1 MWRMDRLRRSFSLV
15 AGPRRRRDHG
25 HQERPEEDGHQQD
38 RPEGMAGAVPSR
50 LRRSSSRPAAPDR
63 SNAGNRESTAS
74 DEAIASFLAEFE
86 RQRAER
92 LLRTGTEQQRQVAET
107 LLRATGT
114 STSELQSTENDA
126 AIAAL
131 IAGSTEDST
140 AFSGEATVR
149 HQRLEQQPQQQ
160 QRQPSPTLAPSGG
173 DNGAGNSSVTPSLG
187 PEATAAVASRA
198 EALPRRIVRVAA
210 QQAFSSVVAT
220 PPTAAADPAANAP
233 AAVDLC
239 ADDAAIAAA
248 LAEAVDDQAFRPTSQ
263 PTSRSQPNSNPTV
276 RQETCITCLDQVAD
290 ACFIPCGHIN
300 VCCRCAARVNPRKCP
315 VCRMNFEHFVR
326 TQRR

>member
-1 MWRMDRLRRSFSLV
+1 MMWRMDRLRRSLSLI
-15 AGPRRRRDHG
+15 AGPRRRQDHG
-25 HQERPEEDGHQQD
+25 HQRD
-38 RPEGMAGAVPSR
+38 RPEGMARAMPSR
-50 LRRSSSRPAAPDR
+50 LRRSSSRPARPER
-63 SNAGNRESTAS
+63 SDASNREQRESTAS
-74 DEAIASFLAEFE
+74 DEAIASFMAEFE

-92 LLRTGTEQQRQVAET
+92 LFRTGTDQERRVAET

-114 STSELQSTENDA
+114 SASELQSTENDA

-131 IAGSTEDST
+131 IAGSTQDST
-140 AFSGEATVR
+140 AFSSEATLR
-149 HQRLEQQPQQQ
+149 PPRLEQQPQQQ
-160 QRQPSPTLAPSGG
+160 QQPSPTPAPSSGG
-173 DNGAGNSSVTPSLG
+173 GGAGSSTAPGSAAPPLG
-187 PEATAAVASRA
+187 PEATAATAASRG
-198 EALPRRIVRVAA
+198 EAGVRRIARSAA
-210 QQAFSSVVAT
+210 QQAFSTVVAT
-220 PPTAAADPAANAP
+220 PPTAAANPAASGP
-233 AAVDLC
+233 ATVDSC

-248 LAEAVDDQAFRPTSQ
+248 LAEAVDDQAFRPNTARNQ
-263 PTSRSQPNSNPTV
+263 PDSSPTA

>member
-1 MWRMDRLRRSFSLV
+1 M
-15 AGPRRRRDHG
+15 
-25 HQERPEEDGHQQD
+25 
-38 RPEGMAGAVPSR
+38 PSR
-50 LRRSSSRPAAPDR
+50 LRRSSSRPAQRERRD
-63 SNAGNRESTAS
+63 SNRESTAS

-92 LLRTGTEQQRQVAET
+92 LFRTGTEQERRVAEN

-114 STSELQSTENDA
+114 SDDFLATENDA
-126 AIAAL
+126 AIAA
-131 IAGSTEDST
+131 IVAGSTEDSV
-140 AFSGEATVR
+140 AFSGATLR
-149 HQRLEQQPQQQ
+149 TPRLEQQQQ
-160 QRQPSPTLAPSGG
+160 PPTSLAPSDRRPEQGSG
-173 DNGAGNSSVTPSLG
+173 L
-187 PEATAAVASRA
+187 EATATAANTV
-198 EALPRRIVRVAA
+198 EAAPRGARRQTSTTVT
-210 QQAFSSVVAT
+210 T
-220 PPTAAADPAANAP
+220 PPTADSVAPSALSSGLQVHLWGRLVRAGQRPSTAP
-233 AAVDLC
+233 AAVDHC

-248 LAEAVDDQAFRPTSQ
+248 LAEAAGDQASLPSSARTAPSHPESSPTG
-263 PTSRSQPNSNPTV
+263 

>member
-1 MWRMDRLRRSFSLV
+1 M
-15 AGPRRRRDHG
+15 
-25 HQERPEEDGHQQD
+25 
-38 RPEGMAGAVPSR
+38 PSR
-50 LRRSSSRPAAPDR
+50 LRRSSSRPAQRERRD
-63 SNAGNRESTAS
+63 SNRESTAS

-92 LLRTGTEQQRQVAET
+92 LFRTGTEQERRVAEN

-114 STSELQSTENDA
+114 SDDFLATENDA
-126 AIAAL
+126 AIAA
-131 IAGSTEDST
+131 IVAGSTEDSV
-140 AFSGEATVR
+140 AFSGATLR
-149 HQRLEQQPQQQ
+149 TPRLEQQPQQLQQLQ
-160 QRQPSPTLAPSGG
+160 QRQQQPPTSLAPSDRRPEQGSG
-173 DNGAGNSSVTPSLG
+173 L
-187 PEATAAVASRA
+187 EATATAANTV
-198 EALPRRIVRVAA
+198 EAAPRGARRQTSTTVT
-210 QQAFSSVVAT
+210 T
-220 PPTAAADPAANAP
+220 PPTAAGQRPSTAP
-233 AAVDLC
+233 AAVDHC

-248 LAEAVDDQAFRPTSQ
+248 LAEAAGDQASLPSSARTAPSHPESSPTG
-263 PTSRSQPNSNPTV
+263 